1 MWDSIHTKHI
11 QPTGTL
17 MISDPQLDRL
27 KTLLEKPHSLS
38 ALQVPQN
45 LLIDILLRLFY
56 SEGLLSIRR
65 IIDVMKVPMMIEE
78 LIKLLTTDMLIK
90 VHSGDAGMGILGYL
104 YSLTENGEKRARAAL
119 ERSLYI
125 GPAPVP
131 IQLYNEVIQ
140 LQSVNSRGVKPE
152 QVIESLKD
160 MVLPEDFHRKIG
172 PAINTASSL
181 FIYGPSGNGK
191 TTIAK
196 KMADL
201 ISDIE
206 PIWLPYAVTAGGQI
220 IRIYDPLVHDQIEV
234 TKKHTQVYGEVDPR
248 FGLFHRPSVVV
259 GGELKLDELDLRFD
273 PVAKTYE
280 APLQMKANGGLFLID
295 DFGRQQARPL
305 EMLNRWI
312 VPLDEQVDY
321 LRLKTGQTVV
331 VPFRQ
336 LIVFATNMA
345 PYELAEDAFFRRIQM
360 KVKVDSPSEENY
372 RKIFELN
379 CQLFGVEF
387 NEEIYNYLVRTYYRD
402 VGRPFQAVHPGDL
415 LTILKA
421 LCKYEN
427 RKTTLEIDLIDAAC
441 QSYFVENGE

>member
-1 MWDSIHTKHI
+1 
-11 QPTGTL
+11 
-17 MISDPQLDRL
+17 MIKDPQLERL
-27 KTLLEKPHSLS
+27 KTLLVKPPSLS
-38 ALQVPQN
+38 ALQIPQN

-56 SEGLLSIRR
+56 SEGLVNIRR
-65 IIDVMKVPMMIEE
+65 IIDVIKVPLVVEE
-78 LIKLLTTDMLIK
+78 LIKLMTVDKLIK
-90 VHSGDAGMGILGYL
+90 VQSGDSGMGILGYL
-104 YSLTENGEKRARAAL
+104 YNLTENGETRARAAM

-131 IQLYNEVIQ
+131 IHLYNEIIE
-140 LQSVNSRGVKPE
+140 LQSVNSRGVQPE

-172 PAINTASSL
+172 PAVNTAASL

-196 KMADL
+196 KMANL

-220 IRIYDPLVHDQIEV
+220 IQIHDRLVHQQVEV
-234 TKKHTQVYGEVDPR
+234 TKQHTKLYGEVDPR
-248 FGLFHRPSVVV
+248 FGLFRRPSVVV
-259 GGELKLDELDLRFD
+259 GGELKLSELDLRFD
-273 PVAKTYE
+273 PISKTYE
-280 APLQMKANGGLFLID
+280 APLHMKANGGLFLID
-295 DFGRQQARPL
+295 DFGRQLARPL

-336 LIVFATNMA
+336 LIVFATNLN

-379 CQLFGVEF
+379 CELFEVEF
-387 NEEIYNYLVRTYYRD
+387 DEEIYTYLVKTYYRQ
-402 VGRPFQAVHPGDL
+402 VGRAFQAVHPGDL

-421 LCKYEN
+421 LCKYED
-427 RKTTLEIDLIDAAC
+427 REPTLAIDLIDSAC
-441 QSYFVENGE
+441 QSYFVDNGE

>member
-1 MWDSIHTKHI
+1 
-11 QPTGTL
+11 
-17 MISDPQLDRL
+17 MINDAQLDRL
-27 KTLLEKPHSLS
+27 KTLLVKPPTLN

-45 LLIDILLRLFY
+45 LVIDILLRLFY
-56 SEGLLSIRR
+56 TEGLLNIRR
-65 IIDVMKVPMMIEE
+65 IVDVIKIPLVIEE
-78 LIKLLTTDMLIK
+78 LIKLMTTDKLIK
-90 VHSGDAGMGILGYL
+90 VHSGDTGMGILGYL
-104 YSLTENGEKRARAAL
+104 YTLTENGEKRARAAM

-131 IQLYNEVIQ
+131 IHLYNEVIE
-140 LQSVNSRGVKPE
+140 LQSINSRGVRPE

-172 PAINTASSL
+172 PAVNTADSM

-196 KMADL
+196 KMAKL

-220 IRIYDPLVHDQIEV
+220 IQIHDRLVHQQVEV
-234 TKKHTQVYGEVDPR
+234 TKQHTKIYGEVDPR

-259 GGELKLDELDLRFD
+259 GGELKLAELDLRFD
-273 PVAKTYE
+273 PISKTYE
-280 APLQMKANGGLFLID
+280 APLHMKANGGLFLID

-336 LIVFATNMA
+336 LIVFATNLN
-345 PYELAEDAFFRRIQM
+345 PYELAEDAFFRRIQI
-360 KVKVDSPSEENY
+360 KVKVNSPSEENY
-372 RKIFELN
+372 RKIFKMN
-379 CQLFGVEF
+379 CELFGVEF
-387 NEEIYNYLVRTYYRD
+387 DEEIYNYLVKTYYRD
-402 VGRPFQAVHPGDL
+402 VGRAFQAVHPGDL

-427 RKTTLEIDLIDAAC
+427 REPTLATDLIDAAC
-441 QSYFVENGE
+441 QSYFVENGD

>member
-1 MWDSIHTKHI
+1 
-11 QPTGTL
+11 
-17 MISDPQLDRL
+17 MISKPQLDRL
-27 KTLLEKPHSLS
+27 KTLMVKPDSLS
-38 ALQVPQN
+38 GLQVPQN

-104 YSLTENGEKRARAAL
+104 YSLTENGEKRARAAM

-131 IQLYNEVIQ
+131 VHLYNEVIQ

-220 IRIYDPLVHDQIEV
+220 IRIYDPLVHQQIEV
-234 TKKHTQVYGEVDPR
+234 TKQHTQLYGEVDPR

-321 LRLKTGQTVV
+321 LRLKTGQTVI

-336 LIVFATNMA
+336 LIVFATNLR

-360 KVKVDSPSEENY
+360 KVKVNSPSEENY

-379 CQLFGVEF
+379 CQLFEVEF
-387 NEEIYNYLVRTYYRD
+387 DEEIYNYLVKTYYRD
-402 VGRPFQAVHPGDL
+402 VGRDFQAVHPGDI

-427 RKTTLEIDLIDAAC
+427 RESCLASDLIDAAC

>member
-1 MWDSIHTKHI
+1 
-11 QPTGTL
+11 
-17 MISDPQLDRL
+17 MIDNPQLDRL
-27 KTLLEKPHSLS
+27 KTLLGKPHSLS
-38 ALQVPQN
+38 ALQIPQN
-45 LLIDILLRLFY
+45 LMIDILLRLFY

-104 YSLTENGEKRARAAL
+104 YSLTEAGEKRARAAMD
-119 ERSLYI
+119 RSLYI

-131 IQLYNEVIQ
+131 IHLYNEVVE
-140 LQSVNSRGVKPE
+140 LQSINSRGVQPE

-220 IRIYDPLVHDQIEV
+220 IRIYDPLVHEQIEV
-234 TKKHTQVYGEVDPR
+234 TKQHTQVYGEVDPR
-248 FGLFHRPSVVV
+248 FGLFRRPSVVV

-273 PVAKTYE
+273 PTAKTYE

-321 LRLKTGQTVV
+321 LRLKTGQTLV

-336 LIVFATNMA
+336 LIVFATNLR

-379 CQLFGVEF
+379 CNLFEVEF
-387 NEEIYNYLVRTYYRD
+387 DEEIYNYLVNTYYRD
-402 VGRPFQAVHPGDL
+402 VGRDFQAVHPGDL

-427 RKTTLEIDLIDAAC
+427 RKLSLAIDLIDSAC

>member
-1 MWDSIHTKHI
+1 
-11 QPTGTL
+11 
-17 MISDPQLDRL
+17 MIDNPQLDRL
-27 KTLLEKPHSLS
+27 KTLLGKPHSLS
-38 ALQVPQN
+38 ALQIPQN
-45 LLIDILLRLFY
+45 LMIDILLRLFY

-78 LIKLLTTDMLIK
+78 LIKVLTTDMLIK

-104 YSLTENGEKRARAAL
+104 YSLTEAGEKRARAAMD
-119 ERSLYI
+119 RSLYI

-131 IQLYNEVIQ
+131 IHLYNEVVE
-140 LQSVNSRGVKPE
+140 LQSINSRGVQPE

-220 IRIYDPLVHDQIEV
+220 IRIYDPLVHEQIEV
-234 TKKHTQVYGEVDPR
+234 TKQHTQVYGEVDPR
-248 FGLFHRPSVVV
+248 FGLFRRPSVVV

-273 PVAKTYE
+273 PTAKTYE

-321 LRLKTGQTVV
+321 LRLKTGQTLV

-336 LIVFATNMA
+336 LIVFATNLR

-379 CQLFGVEF
+379 CNLFEVEF
-387 NEEIYNYLVRTYYRD
+387 DEEIYNYLVNTYYRD
-402 VGRPFQAVHPGDL
+402 VGRDFQAVHPGDL

-427 RKTTLEIDLIDAAC
+427 RKLSLAIDLIDSAC

>member
-1 MWDSIHTKHI
+1 
-11 QPTGTL
+11 
-17 MISDPQLDRL
+17 MIDNPQLDRL
-27 KTLLEKPHSLS
+27 KTLLGKPHSLS
-38 ALQVPQN
+38 ALQIPQN
-45 LLIDILLRLFY
+45 LMIDILLRLFY

-104 YSLTENGEKRARAAL
+104 YSLTEAGEKRARAAMD
-119 ERSLYI
+119 RSLYI

-131 IQLYNEVIQ
+131 IHLYNEVVE
-140 LQSVNSRGVKPE
+140 LQSINSRGVQPE

-220 IRIYDPLVHDQIEV
+220 IRIYDPLVHEQIEV
-234 TKKHTQVYGEVDPR
+234 TKQHTQVYGEVDPR
-248 FGLFHRPSVVV
+248 FGLFRRPSVVV

-273 PVAKTYE
+273 PTAKTYE

-321 LRLKTGQTVV
+321 LRLKTGQTLV

-336 LIVFATNMA
+336 LIVFATNLR

-379 CQLFGVEF
+379 CKLFEVEF
-387 NEEIYNYLVRTYYRD
+387 DEEIYNYLVNTYYRD
-402 VGRPFQAVHPGDL
+402 VGRDFQAVHPGDL

-427 RKTTLEIDLIDAAC
+427 RKLSLAIDLIDSAC

>member
-1 MWDSIHTKHI
+1 
-11 QPTGTL
+11 
-17 MISDPQLDRL
+17 MIDNPQLDRL
-27 KTLLEKPHSLS
+27 KTLLGKPHSLS
-38 ALQVPQN
+38 ALQIPQN
-45 LLIDILLRLFY
+45 LMIDILLRLFY

-78 LIKLLTTDMLIK
+78 LIKVLTTDMLIK

-104 YSLTENGEKRARAAL
+104 YSLTEAGEKRARAAMD
-119 ERSLYI
+119 RSLYI

-131 IQLYNEVIQ
+131 IHLYNEVVE
-140 LQSVNSRGVKPE
+140 LQSINSRGVQPE

-220 IRIYDPLVHDQIEV
+220 IRIYDPLVHEQIEV
-234 TKKHTQVYGEVDPR
+234 TKQHTKVYGEVDPR
-248 FGLFHRPSVVV
+248 FGLFRRPSVVV

-273 PVAKTYE
+273 PTAKTYE

-321 LRLKTGQTVV
+321 LRLKTGQTLV

-336 LIVFATNMA
+336 LIVFATNLR

-379 CQLFGVEF
+379 CKLFEVEF
-387 NEEIYNYLVRTYYRD
+387 DEEIYNYLVNTYYRD
-402 VGRPFQAVHPGDL
+402 VGRDFQAVHPGDL

-427 RKTTLEIDLIDAAC
+427 RKLSLAIDLIDSAC